1 MMGQTGYTD
10 THCVGKEISWGLLT
24 GGMVRQT
31 MRGKNLTANAHFP
44 YKNRQHLRDAELIE

>member
-31 MRGKNLTANAHFP
+31 RRGKNLTANTHSP